1 LAVGRCTTQPEL
13 RATGVSF
20 RGALRCP
27 QVVTSVL
34 SNWVTALAVRER
46 NVRPIF
52 AQPPPSVAQC
62 RLGTPVDQQEPLNS
76 PRRLAW
82 EAALLQKARQGDRG
96 ALATLY
102 RAYAGSVF
110 TRVLMPKLGNKE
122 AAEDALSETFR
133 VAFERLTQYEQ
144 QGTSIYFWIAR
155 IAGNKAMDMH
165 RAKRVTGRAIVDLQA
180 QVGVLFEL
188 PETPDA
194 LLSANVERRAFRER
208 LTLALSQLN
217 PRYRQAIELRFFQE
231 LSREECA
238 LKLEVKV
245 GTFDVL
251 LLRAIKA
258 LRKEWDDSAPN
269 SQRESERLHS
279 GDEP

>member
-1 LAVGRCTTQPEL
+1 M
-13 RATGVSF
+13 
-20 RGALRCP
+20 
-27 QVVTSVL
+27 
-34 SNWVTALAVRER
+34 
-46 NVRPIF
+46 
-52 AQPPPSVAQC
+52 
-62 RLGTPVDQQEPLNS
+62 DQQEPLNS

-82 EAALLQKARQGDRG
+82 EAGLLQRARQGDRS
-96 ALATLY
+96 ALEALY
-102 RAYAGSVF
+102 RTYAGSVF

-144 QGTSIYFWIAR
+144 QGSSIYFWIAR
-155 IAGNKAMDMH
+155 IAANKAMDMH

-194 LLSANVERRAFRER
+194 LLSANVERRAFEER
-208 LTLALSQLN
+208 LTLALSALH
-217 PRYRQAIELRFFQE
+217 PRYRMAIELRFFQE

-258 LRKEWDDSAPN
+258 LRKEWDSTPSSHRDDE
-269 SQRESERLHS
+269 QLRS
-279 GDEP
+279 GVSHE